1 VYIKV
6 SRNQTGAIMD
16 DKQNKPDLPE
26 EEQAD
31 SQASAGG
38 SAGEEDFARMFA
50 ASIESTEEGQVIHGK
65 VIKVLKEY
73 VAVDINKKSEGML
86 ALEDLSEEERAS
98 LNPGDPIEVMTEGYD
113 QSQGFIR
120 LSRSKVVKIRVWE
133 DLQKMFDEGVPVQGT
148 IVAKVKGGYTVD
160 IGVKAFLPGSQV
172 DLRPVRDNDP
182 IIGIQ
187 GKFKILKFS
196 RKKANVVVS
205 RRAYMEEERDVLR
218 KGLLDQIKE
227 GDTIEARVKNITDYG
242 VFMDLGGLDGLM
254 HVTDMSY
261 GKVGHPGDICK
272 VGDVLM
278 VKVIRF
284 DRERGRISLGL
295 KQTKTDP
302 WLDID
307 THYQPGMRVKGKVT
321 NTTKYGAFIE
331 IEQGVEGL
339 LHISEMSWSKRL
351 KDPSDVM
358 KAGDVV
364 EVVILRVDKANKK
377 ISLGYKQILANPWDE
392 LKNRHPEGAVVEGVV
407 KNVAD
412 FGVFVD
418 IGEEIDGL
426 VHVSDLSWNTRVKNP
441 AELFK
446 KGDRV
451 QAKVLKVDPENQKF
465 SLGIKQLGEDPWAGI
480 EKRFKKGDLVTG
492 KVTRVA
498 DFGAFVEI
506 GEGIEGLVHVSEIS
520 REKVESPGAVLK
532 AGDEVGAVVLG
543 VDRTNKKVSLSIRG
557 HQDALERKD
566 TESYMGKQSDNPG
579 EGIGALGEALL
590 AKMKS
595 NGEQGG

>member
-1 VYIKV
+1 
-6 SRNQTGAIMD
+6 MD

-26 EEQAD
+26 EEHAD
-31 SQASAGG
+31 SQSSAGG

-50 ASIESTEEGQVIHGK
+50 ASLESTEEGQVIHGK

-86 ALEDLSEEERAS
+86 PLDDLSEDERVG

-120 LSRSKVVKIRVWE
+120 LSRSKVVKIRVWD
-133 DLQKMFDEGVPVQGT
+133 DLQKMFDEGVPVQGA

-205 RRAYMEEERDVLR
+205 RRAYLEEERDVLR
-218 KGLLDQIKE
+218 KALLDQIKE
-227 GDTIEARVKNITDYG
+227 GDTVEARVKNITDYG

-261 GKVGHPGDICK
+261 GKVGHPGDLCK
-272 VGDVLM
+272 VGDLLKVR
-278 VKVIRF
+278 VIRF
-284 DRERGRISLGL
+284 DRDRGRISLGL

-302 WLDID
+302 WIDID
-307 THYQPGMRVKGKVT
+307 QHYQPGMRVKGRVT

-331 IEQGVEGL
+331 IEEGVEGL

-351 KDPSDVM
+351 KDPSEVM
-358 KAGDVV
+358 KAGETV
-364 EVVILRVDKANKK
+364 EVVVLRVDKANKK
-377 ISLGYKQILANPWDE
+377 ISLGYKQVLANPWDE
-392 LKNRHPEGAVVEGVV
+392 LKSRHPEGTVVEGVV

-412 FGVFVD
+412 FGVFID

-426 VHVSDLSWNTRVKNP
+426 VHVSDLSWNTRIKNP

-451 QAKVLKVDPENQKF
+451 QAKVLKVDPANQKF

-506 GEGIEGLVHVSEIS
+506 ADGIEGLVHVSEIS

-532 AGDEVGAVVLG
+532 AGDEVGAVVLA
-543 VDRTNKKVSLSIRG
+543 VDRANKKVSLSIRG
-557 HQDALERKD
+557 YQDAVERKD
-566 TESYMGKQSDNPG
+566 TENYMGKHTDNPG

-595 NGEQGG
+595 NEEQGG

>member
-1 VYIKV
+1 
-6 SRNQTGAIMD
+6 MD
-16 DKQNKPDLPE
+16 DKTNQADLPE
-26 EEQAD
+26 EGSAD
-31 SQASAGG
+31 SQASAGAP
-38 SAGEEDFARMFA
+38 AGEEDFARMFA
-50 ASIESTEEGQVIHGK
+50 ASLESTEEGQVIRGR

-73 VAVDINKKSEGML
+73 IAVDINKKSEGML
-86 ALEDLSEEERAS
+86 PLEDLTEEERAT
-98 LNPGDPIEVMTEGYD
+98 LVPGSPIEVMTEGYD
-113 QSQGFIR
+113 QAQGFIR
-120 LSRSKVVKIRVWE
+120 LSRSKVVKIRVWD
-133 DLQKMFDEGVPVQGT
+133 DLQKMFDEGTPVQGA

-182 IIGIQ
+182 VIGIQ

-205 RRAYMEEERDVLR
+205 RRAYLEEERDVAR
-218 KGLLDQIKE
+218 KGILDHVQE

-261 GKVGHPGDICK
+261 GKVSHPGDLCK
-272 VGDVLM
+272 VGDLLK

-295 KQTKTDP
+295 KQTKSDP
-302 WLDID
+302 WVDLEERYRPD
-307 THYQPGMRVKGKVT
+307 MRVKGKVT

-331 IEQGVEGL
+331 IEEGVEGL

-351 KDPSDVM
+351 KDPSEVM
-358 KAGDVV
+358 KAGDTV
-364 EVVILRVDKANKK
+364 EVVILKVDKANKK
-377 ISLGYKQILANPWDE
+377 ISLGYKQIIANPWDE
-392 LKNRHPEGAVVEGVV
+392 LKARHPEGSIVEGVV

-412 FGVFVD
+412 FGVFID

-441 AELFK
+441 GELYK

-451 QAKVLKVDPENQKF
+451 HAKVLKVDPEVQKF
-465 SLGIKQLGEDPWAGI
+465 SLGIKHLAEDPWAGI

-506 GEGIEGLVHVSEIS
+506 AEGIEGLVHVSEIS
-520 REKVESPGAVLK
+520 REKVESPGAVVK

-543 VDRTNKKVSLSIRG
+543 VDRANKKVSLSIRG
-557 HQDALERKD
+557 YQDALERKD
-566 TESYMGKQSDNPG
+566 TESYLGKQPENSG

>member
-1 VYIKV
+1 
-6 SRNQTGAIMD
+6 MD
-16 DKQNKPDLPE
+16 EKPNKTDLP
-26 EEQAD
+26 QDTPPD
-31 SQASAGG
+31 SPGTQGA
-38 SAGEEDFARMFA
+38 AGEEDFARMFA
-50 ASIESTEEGQVIHGK
+50 ASLESTEEGQVIHGK

-86 ALEDLSEEERAS
+86 PLEDLPEEERAS
-98 LNPGDPIEVMTEGYD
+98 FKPGDPIEVMTEGYD
-113 QSQGFIR
+113 QAQGFIR
-120 LSRSKVVKIRVWE
+120 LSRSKVVKIRVWD
-133 DLQKMFDEGVPVQGT
+133 DLQKAFDEGTPVTGA
-148 IVAKVKGGYTVD
+148 IIAKVKGGYTVD

-182 IIGIQ
+182 VIGIQ

-205 RRAYMEEERDVLR
+205 RRSFMEEERDVLR
-218 KGLLDQIKE
+218 KGLLDHIQE

-261 GKVGHPGDICK
+261 GKVGHPSDVCK
-272 VGDVLM
+272 VGDLLT

-295 KQTKTDP
+295 KQTKSDP
-302 WLDID
+302 WLELEAR
-307 THYQPGMRVKGKVT
+307 YQPGLRVKGKVT
-321 NTTKYGAFIE
+321 NTTKYGAFVE
-331 IEQGVEGL
+331 LEEGVEGL

-351 KDPSDVM
+351 KDPSEVM
-358 KAGDVV
+358 KAGDAV
-364 EVVILRVDKANKK
+364 EVVVLKVDKGNKK
-377 ISLGYKQILANPWDE
+377 ISLGYKQLLGNPWDD
-392 LKNRHPEGAVVEGVV
+392 LKSRHPEGSTVEGTV

-418 IGEEIDGL
+418 IGEDIDGL

-441 AELFK
+441 GELFK

-451 QAKVLKVDPENQKF
+451 RAKVLKIDPESQKF
-465 SLGIKQLGEDPWAGI
+465 SLGVKHLAEDPWAGI
-480 EKRFKKGDLVTG
+480 EKRFRKGDLVNG

-506 GEGIEGLVHVSEIS
+506 AEGIEGLVHVSEIS

-543 VDRTNKKVSLSIRG
+543 VDRANRKVSLSIRG
-557 HQDALERKD
+557 YSDALERKD
-566 TESYMGKQSDNPG
+566 AESYLGKQSETNHDN
-579 EGIGALGEALL
+579 IGALGEALL

>member
-1 VYIKV
+1 
-6 SRNQTGAIMD
+6 MD
-16 DKQNKPDLPE
+16 EKPNKTDLPE
-26 EEQAD
+26 ELNVD
-31 SQASAGG
+31 SPTSQGPP
-38 SAGEEDFARMFA
+38 AGEEDFARMFA
-50 ASIESTEEGQVIHGK
+50 ASLESTEEGQVIHGR

-86 ALEDLSEEERAS
+86 PLEDLTEEERAG
-98 LNPGDPIEVMTEGYD
+98 LRPGDPIEVMTEGYD
-113 QSQGFIR
+113 QAQGFIR
-120 LSRSKVVKIRVWE
+120 LSRSKVVKIRVWD
-133 DLQKMFDEGVPVQGT
+133 DLQKAFDEGTPVQGT

-160 IGVKAFLPGSQV
+160 IGVKGFLPGSQV
-172 DLRPVRDNDP
+172 DLRPVRDSDP
-182 IIGIQ
+182 VIGIQ
-187 GKFKILKFS
+187 GKFKVLKFS

-205 RRAYMEEERDVLR
+205 RRTFLEEERDSLR
-218 KGLLDQIKE
+218 KGLLDHIQE
-227 GDTIEARVKNITDYG
+227 GDVVEARVKNITDYG

-261 GKVGHPGDICK
+261 GKVGHPSDVCK
-272 VGDVLM
+272 VGDLVK

-295 KQTKTDP
+295 KQTRSDP

-307 THYQPGMRVKGKVT
+307 SRYVSGQRVRGKVT

-331 IEQGVEGL
+331 LEQGVEGL

-351 KDPSDVM
+351 KDPSEVV
-358 KAGDVV
+358 KAGEPV
-364 EVVILRVDKANKK
+364 EVVVLKVDKGSKK
-377 ISLGYKQILANPWDE
+377 ISLGYKQLLSNPWDE
-392 LKNRHPEGAVVEGVV
+392 LKARHPEGSVVEGVV

-412 FGVFVD
+412 FGIFVD

-441 AELFK
+441 GELFR

-451 QAKVLKVDPENQKF
+451 QGKVLKIDPDAQKF
-465 SLGIKQLGEDPWAGI
+465 SLGIKQLGDDPWAGV
-480 EKRFKKGDLVTG
+480 EKRFRKGDLVTG

-506 GEGIEGLVHVSEIS
+506 AEGIEGLVHVSEIS
-520 REKVESPGAVLK
+520 REKIESPTAVIK
-532 AGDEVGAVVLG
+532 PGDEVGAVVLG
-543 VDRTNKKVSLSIRG
+543 VDRANKKVSLSIRG
-557 HQDALERKD
+557 YADALERKNMD
-566 TESYMGKQSDNPG
+566 SYLGEQSASPPENVG
-579 EGIGALGEALL
+579 TLGEALL
-590 AKMKS
+590 AKLKPG

>member
-1 VYIKV
+1 
-6 SRNQTGAIMD
+6 MD
-16 DKQNKPDLPE
+16 EKPNKTDLP
-26 EEQAD
+26 QDPPAD
-31 SQASAGG
+31 SPGTQGA
-38 SAGEEDFARMFA
+38 AGEEDFARMFA
-50 ASIESTEEGQVIHGK
+50 ASLESTEEGQVIHGK

-86 ALEDLSEEERAS
+86 PLEDLPEEERAAFQ
-98 LNPGDPIEVMTEGYD
+98 PGDPIEVMTEGYD
-113 QSQGFIR
+113 QAQGFIR
-120 LSRSKVVKIRVWE
+120 LSRSKVVKIRVWD
-133 DLQKMFDEGVPVQGT
+133 DLQKAFDEGTPVTGA

-182 IIGIQ
+182 VIGIQ

-205 RRAYMEEERDVLR
+205 RRSFMEEERDVLR
-218 KGLLDQIKE
+218 KGLLDHIQE

-261 GKVGHPGDICK
+261 GKVGHPSDVCK
-272 VGDVLM
+272 VGDLLT

-295 KQTKTDP
+295 KQTKSDP
-302 WLDID
+302 WLELEAR
-307 THYQPGMRVKGKVT
+307 YRPGLRVKGKVT
-321 NTTKYGAFIE
+321 NTTKYGAFVE
-331 IEQGVEGL
+331 LEEGVEGL

-351 KDPSDVM
+351 KDPSEVM
-358 KAGDVV
+358 KAGDAV
-364 EVVILRVDKANKK
+364 EVVVLKVDKGNKK
-377 ISLGYKQILANPWDE
+377 ISLGYKQLLGNPWDD
-392 LKNRHPEGAVVEGVV
+392 LKSRHPEGSTVEGTV

-418 IGEEIDGL
+418 IGEDIDGL

-441 AELFK
+441 GELFK

-451 QAKVLKVDPENQKF
+451 RAKVLKIDPESQKF
-465 SLGIKQLGEDPWAGI
+465 SLGVKHLAEDPWAGI
-480 EKRFKKGDLVTG
+480 EKRFRKGDLVNG

-506 GEGIEGLVHVSEIS
+506 AEGIEGLVHVSEIS

-543 VDRTNKKVSLSIRG
+543 VDRANRKVSLSIRG
-557 HQDALERKD
+557 YADALERKD
-566 TESYMGKQSDNPG
+566 AESYLGKQSETNHDN
-579 EGIGALGEALL
+579 IGALGEALL

>member
-1 VYIKV
+1 
-6 SRNQTGAIMD
+6 ME
-16 DKQNKPDLPE
+16 DKNNNVDLPE
-26 EEQAD
+26 ETDAD
-31 SQASAGG
+31 SLAGG
-38 SAGEEDFARMFA
+38 ASAGEEDFARMFA
-50 ASIESTEEGQVIHGK
+50 ASLESTEEGQVIHGK

-86 ALEDLSEEERAS
+86 PLEDLTEEERAS
-98 LNPGDPIEVMTEGYD
+98 LAPGLPIEVMTEGYD

-120 LSRSKVVKIRVWE
+120 LSRSKVVKIRVWD
-133 DLQKMFDEGVPVQGT
+133 DLQKMFDEGTPVEGA

-182 IIGIQ
+182 VIGIQ

-205 RRAYMEEERDVLR
+205 RRAYLEEERDVLR
-218 KGLLDQIKE
+218 KGILDHVQE

-261 GKVGHPGDICK
+261 GKISHPGDLCK
-272 VGDVLM
+272 VGDLLK

-295 KQTKTDP
+295 KQTKADP
-302 WLDID
+302 WVDLE
-307 THYQPGMRVKGKVT
+307 TRYKPGMRVTGKVT

-331 IEQGVEGL
+331 IEEGVEGL

-351 KDPSDVM
+351 KDPSEIM
-358 KAGDVV
+358 KAGEQV
-364 EVVILRVDKANKK
+364 EVVILKVDKANKK

-392 LKNRHPEGAVVEGVV
+392 LKSRHPEGSVVEGVV

-441 AELFK
+441 GEMFK

-451 QAKVLKVDPENQKF
+451 QAKVLKVDPDAQKF
-465 SLGIKQLGEDPWAGI
+465 SLGIKHLTEDPWAGI
-480 EKRFKKGDLVTG
+480 EKRFRKGDLVTG

-506 GEGIEGLVHVSEIS
+506 AEGIEGLVHVSEIS

-532 AGDEVGAVVLG
+532 SGDEVGAVVLG
-543 VDRTNKKVSLSIRG
+543 VDRANKKVSLSIRG
-557 HQDALERKD
+557 YQDALERKD
-566 TESYMGKQSDNPG
+566 TESYLEKQPDGHG
-579 EGIGALGEALL
+579 ENIGALGEALL

>member
-1 VYIKV
+1 
-6 SRNQTGAIMD
+6 MD
-16 DKQNKPDLPE
+16 NKTNHTDLSE
-26 EEQAD
+26 ETNTD
-31 SQASAGG
+31 SQAGAGT

-50 ASIESTEEGQVIHGK
+50 ASLESTEEGQVIHGR

-73 VAVDINKKSEGML
+73 VAIDINKKSEGML
-86 ALEDLSEEERAS
+86 PLEDLTDEERS
-98 LNPGDPIEVMTEGYD
+98 TLIPGYPIEVMTEGYD
-113 QSQGFIR
+113 QAQGFIR
-120 LSRSKVVKIRVWE
+120 LSRSKVVKIRVWD

-182 IIGIQ
+182 VVGIQ

-205 RRAYMEEERDVLR
+205 RRAYLEEERDELR
-218 KGLLDQIKE
+218 KGILDHVQE

-272 VGDVLM
+272 VGDLLK

-295 KQTKTDP
+295 KQTKSDP
-302 WLDID
+302 WID
-307 THYQPGMRVKGKVT
+307 LEERYHPDMRVKGKVT

-331 IEQGVEGL
+331 IEEGVEGL

-351 KDPSDVM
+351 KDPSEVM
-358 KAGDVV
+358 KAGEQV
-364 EVVILRVDKANKK
+364 EVAILKVDKANKK
-377 ISLGYKQILANPWDE
+377 ISLGYKQIIANPWSE
-392 LKNRHPEGAVVEGVV
+392 LKVRHPEGSTVEGVV

-426 VHVSDLSWNTRVKNP
+426 VHVSDLSWNTRLKNP
-441 AELFK
+441 GELYK

-451 QAKVLKVDPENQKF
+451 QAKVLKVDPEAQKF
-465 SLGIKQLGEDPWAGI
+465 SLGIKHLAEDPWAGI
-480 EKRFKKGDLVTG
+480 EKRFKKGDLLTG
-492 KVTRVA
+492 KVTRVT

-506 GEGIEGLVHVSEIS
+506 ADGIEGLVHVSEIS
-520 REKVESPGAVLK
+520 REKVESPGAVVK
-532 AGDEVGAVVLG
+532 AGDAVGAVVLG
-543 VDRTNKKVSLSIRG
+543 VDRANKKVSLSIRG
-557 HQDALERKD
+557 YHDALERKD
-566 TESYMGKQSDNPG
+566 TESYMGKQPDNPG

>member
-1 VYIKV
+1 MEEKNNNV
-6 SRNQTGAIMD
+6 
-16 DKQNKPDLPE
+16 DLPE
-26 EEQAD
+26 ETDAD
-31 SQASAGG
+31 SQADGG
-38 SAGEEDFARMFA
+38 ASAGEEDFARMFA
-50 ASIESTEEGQVIHGK
+50 ASLESTEEGQVIHGK

-86 ALEDLSEEERAS
+86 PLEDLTEEERAA
-98 LNPGDPIEVMTEGYD
+98 LTPGAPIEVMTEGYD

-120 LSRSKVVKIRVWE
+120 LSRSKVVKIRVWD
-133 DLQKMFDEGVPVQGT
+133 DLQKMFDEGTPVQGA

-182 IIGIQ
+182 VIGIQ

-205 RRAYMEEERDVLR
+205 RRAYLEEERDVLR
-218 KGLLDQIKE
+218 KGILDHVQE

-261 GKVGHPGDICK
+261 GKVGHPGDLCK
-272 VGDVLM
+272 VGDLLT

-295 KQTKTDP
+295 KQTKSDP
-302 WLDID
+302 WVDLEA
-307 THYQPGMRVKGKVT
+307 HYTPGMRVKGKVT

-331 IEQGVEGL
+331 IEEGVEGL

-351 KDPSDVM
+351 KDPSEIM
-358 KAGDVV
+358 KAGEQV
-364 EVVILRVDKANKK
+364 EVIVLKVDKANKK

-392 LKNRHPEGAVVEGVV
+392 LKARHPEGSAVEGVV

-426 VHVSDLSWNTRVKNP
+426 VHVSDLSWNTRIKNP
-441 AELFK
+441 GELFK

-451 QAKVLKVDPENQKF
+451 QAKVLKVDPDAQKF
-465 SLGIKQLGEDPWAGI
+465 SLGIKHLTEDPWAGI

-506 GEGIEGLVHVSEIS
+506 ADGIEGLVHVSEIS
-520 REKVESPGAVLK
+520 REKVENPAAVIK

-543 VDRTNKKVSLSIRG
+543 VDRANKKVSLSIRG
-557 HQDALERKD
+557 YQDALERKD
-566 TESYMGKQSDNPG
+566 TESYMEKQPDGHG
-579 EGIGALGEALL
+579 ENIGALGEALL

>member
-1 VYIKV
+1 
-6 SRNQTGAIMD
+6 MD
-16 DKQNKPDLPE
+16 EKPNKTDLPGE
-26 EEQAD
+26 PGAD
-31 SQASAGG
+31 SPAPQGAP
-38 SAGEEDFARMFA
+38 AGEEDFARMFA
-50 ASIESTEEGQVIHGK
+50 ASLESTEEGQVIHGK

-86 ALEDLSEEERAS
+86 PLEDLTEEERAG
-98 LNPGDPIEVMTEGYD
+98 LRPGDPIEVMTEGYD
-113 QSQGFIR
+113 QAQGFIR
-120 LSRSKVVKIRVWE
+120 LSRSKVVKIRVWD
-133 DLQKMFDEGVPVQGT
+133 DLQKAFDEGTPVQGT

-160 IGVKAFLPGSQV
+160 IGVKGFLPGSQV
-172 DLRPVRDNDP
+172 DLRPVRDSDP
-182 IIGIQ
+182 VIGIQ
-187 GKFKILKFS
+187 GKFRILKFS

-205 RRAYMEEERDVLR
+205 RRAFLEEERDSLR
-218 KGLLDQIKE
+218 KGLLDHIQE
-227 GDTIEARVKNITDYG
+227 GDVVEARVKNITDYG

-261 GKVGHPGDICK
+261 GKVGHPSDACK
-272 VGDVLM
+272 VGDVLK

-295 KQTKTDP
+295 KQTRSDP

-307 THYQPGMRVKGKVT
+307 SRYAPGQRVRGKVT

-331 IEQGVEGL
+331 LEQGVEGL

-351 KDPSDVM
+351 KDPSEVM
-358 KAGDVV
+358 RAGEPV
-364 EVVILRVDKANKK
+364 EVVVLKVDKGNKK
-377 ISLGYKQILANPWDE
+377 ISLGYKQLLVNPWDE
-392 LKNRHPEGAVVEGVV
+392 LKARHPEGSVVEGVI

-412 FGVFVD
+412 FGLFVD

-441 AELFK
+441 GELFR

-451 QAKVLKVDPENQKF
+451 QAKVLKIDPDTQKF
-465 SLGIKQLGEDPWAGI
+465 SMGIKQLGDDPWAGI
-480 EKRFKKGDLVTG
+480 EKRFRKGDLVKG

-506 GEGIEGLVHVSEIS
+506 ADGIEGLVHVSEIS
-520 REKVESPGAVLK
+520 REKIESPAAVLK
-532 AGDEVGAVVLG
+532 PGDEVGAVVLG
-543 VDRTNKKVSLSIRG
+543 VDRANKKVSLSMRG
-557 HQDALERKD
+557 YADELERKNM
-566 TESYMGKQSDNPG
+566 ESYLGKQPDPPTENVG
-579 EGIGALGEALL
+579 TLGEALL
-590 AKMKS
+590 AKMKPG

>member
-1 VYIKV
+1 
-6 SRNQTGAIMD
+6 ME
-16 DKQNKPDLPE
+16 DKNNNVDLPE
-26 EEQAD
+26 EMDAD
-31 SQASAGG
+31 SQTAGA

-50 ASIESTEEGQVIHGK
+50 ASLESTEEGQVIHGK

-86 ALEDLSEEERAS
+86 PLEDLTEEERAT
-98 LNPGDPIEVMTEGYD
+98 LTPGFPIEVMTEGYD
-113 QSQGFIR
+113 QAQGFIR
-120 LSRSKVVKIRVWE
+120 LSRSKVVKIRVWD
-133 DLQKMFDEGVPVQGT
+133 DLQKMFDDGTPVQGA

-182 IIGIQ
+182 VIGIQ

-205 RRAYMEEERDVLR
+205 RRAFLEEERDVLR
-218 KGLLDQIKE
+218 KGILDHVQE

-261 GKVGHPGDICK
+261 GKVGHPGDVCK
-272 VGDVLM
+272 VGDLLK

-295 KQTKTDP
+295 KQTKSDP
-302 WLDID
+302 WGDLEAR
-307 THYQPGMRVKGKVT
+307 YQPGMRVTGKVT

-331 IEQGVEGL
+331 VEEGVEGL

-351 KDPSDVM
+351 KDPSEIM
-358 KAGDVV
+358 KAGEQV
-364 EVVILRVDKANKK
+364 EVIVLKVDKANKK

-392 LKNRHPEGAVVEGVV
+392 LKARHPEGSVVEGVV

-426 VHVSDLSWNTRVKNP
+426 VHVSDLSWNTRIKNP
-441 AELFK
+441 GELFK

-451 QAKVLKVDPENQKF
+451 QAKVLKVDPDAQKF
-465 SLGIKQLGEDPWAGI
+465 SLGLKHLTEDPWAGI
-480 EKRFKKGDLVTG
+480 EKRFKKGDLVNG

-506 GEGIEGLVHVSEIS
+506 ADGIEGLVHVSEIS
-520 REKVESPGAVLK
+520 REKVESPAAVVK
-532 AGDEVGAVVLG
+532 AGDDVGAVVLG
-543 VDRTNKKVSLSIRG
+543 IDRANKKVSLSIRG
-557 HQDALERKD
+557 YQDAVERKD
-566 TESYMGKQSDNPG
+566 TESYMEKQPDGHG
-579 EGIGALGEALL
+579 ENIGALGEALL

-595 NGEQGG
+595 NGEHGG

>member
-1 VYIKV
+1 
-6 SRNQTGAIMD
+6 ME
-16 DKQNKPDLPE
+16 DKNNNVDLPE
-26 EEQAD
+26 ETDAD
-31 SQASAGG
+31 SLAGG
-38 SAGEEDFARMFA
+38 ASAGEEDFARMFA
-50 ASIESTEEGQVIHGK
+50 ASLESTEEGQVIHGK
-65 VIKVLKEY
+65 VIKVLKEF

-86 ALEDLSEEERAS
+86 PLEDLTDEERAS
-98 LNPGDPIEVMTEGYD
+98 LAPGLPIEVMTEGYD

-120 LSRSKVVKIRVWE
+120 LSRSKVVKIRVWD
-133 DLQKMFDEGVPVQGT
+133 DLQKMFDEGQPVQGT

-182 IIGIQ
+182 VIGIQ

-205 RRAYMEEERDVLR
+205 RRAYLEEERDILR
-218 KGLLDQIKE
+218 KGILDHVQE

-261 GKVGHPGDICK
+261 GKVSHPGDLCK
-272 VGDVLM
+272 VGDLLK

-295 KQTKTDP
+295 KQTKADP
-302 WLDID
+302 WIDIE
-307 THYQPGMRVKGKVT
+307 TRYKPGMRVKGKVT

-331 IEQGVEGL
+331 IEEGVEGL

-351 KDPSDVM
+351 KDPSEIM
-358 KAGDVV
+358 KAGEQV
-364 EVVILRVDKANKK
+364 EVVILKVDKANKK

-392 LKNRHPEGAVVEGVV
+392 LKSRHPEGSVVEGVV

-426 VHVSDLSWNTRVKNP
+426 VHVSDLSWNTRIKNP
-441 AELFK
+441 GELYK

-451 QAKVLKVDPENQKF
+451 QAKVLKVDPVAQKF
-465 SLGIKQLGEDPWAGI
+465 SLGSKHLTEDPWAGS
-480 EKRFKKGDLVTG
+480 EKRFRKGDLVTG

-506 GEGIEGLVHVSEIS
+506 AEGIEGLVHVSEIS
-520 REKVESPGAVLK
+520 REKVESPAAVLK

-543 VDRTNKKVSLSIRG
+543 VDRANKKVSLSIRG
-557 HQDALERKD
+557 YQDALERKD
-566 TESYMGKQSDNPG
+566 TESYLEKQPDGHG
-579 EGIGALGEALL
+579 ENIGALGEALL

>member
-1 VYIKV
+1 
-6 SRNQTGAIMD
+6 ME
-16 DKQNKPDLPE
+16 DKNNNVDLPE
-26 EEQAD
+26 EVDAE
-31 SQASAGG
+31 SQAGGAAG
-38 SAGEEDFARMFA
+38 GEEDFARMFA
-50 ASIESTEEGQVIHGK
+50 ASLESTEEGQVIHGK
-65 VIKVLKEY
+65 IIKVLKEF

-86 ALEDLSEEERAS
+86 PLDDLTEEERAS
-98 LNPGDPIEVMTEGYD
+98 LTPGAPIEVMTEGYD

-120 LSRSKVVKIRVWE
+120 LSRSKVVKIRVWD
-133 DLQKMFDEGVPVQGT
+133 DLQKMFDEGTPVQGT

-182 IIGIQ
+182 VIGIQ
-187 GKFKILKFS
+187 GRFKILKFS

-205 RRAYMEEERDVLR
+205 RRAFLEEERDILR
-218 KGLLDQIKE
+218 KGILDHVQE
-227 GDTIEARVKNITDYG
+227 GDVIEARVKNITDYG

-261 GKVGHPGDICK
+261 GKVGHPGDLCK
-272 VGDVLM
+272 VGDLLK

-295 KQTKTDP
+295 KQTKADP
-302 WLDID
+302 WID
-307 THYQPGMRVKGKVT
+307 LETRYQPGMRVKGKVT

-331 IEQGVEGL
+331 IEEGVEGL

-351 KDPSDVM
+351 KDPSEIM
-358 KAGDVV
+358 KAGDRV
-364 EVVILRVDKANKK
+364 EVVILKVDRQNKK
-377 ISLGYKQILANPWDE
+377 ISLGYKQILANPWEE
-392 LKNRHPEGAVVEGVV
+392 LKVRHPEGSVVEGVV

-441 AELFK
+441 GELFK

-451 QAKVLKVDPENQKF
+451 QAKVLKVDPDAQKF
-465 SLGIKQLGEDPWAGI
+465 SLGIKHLTEDPWAGI
-480 EKRFKKGDLVTG
+480 EKRFRKGDLVTG

-506 GEGIEGLVHVSEIS
+506 AEGIEGLVHVSEIS
-520 REKVESPGAVLK
+520 REKVESPAAVLK

-543 VDRTNKKVSLSIRG
+543 VDKMNKKVSLSIRG
-557 HQDALERKD
+557 YQDALERKD
-566 TESYMGKQSDNPG
+566 TESYMEKQPG
-579 EGIGALGEALL
+579 GSTENIGALGEALL

>member
-1 VYIKV
+1 
-6 SRNQTGAIMD
+6 MD
-16 DKQNKPDLPE
+16 DKNNKTDLPDD
-26 EEQAD
+26 ASPD
-31 SQASAGG
+31 SQTGAGG

-50 ASIESTEEGQVIHGK
+50 ASIESTEEGQVIRGK

-73 VAVDINKKSEGML
+73 VAIDINKKSEGML
-86 ALEDLSEEERAS
+86 PLEDLTAEEREA
-98 LNPGDPIEVMTEGYD
+98 LVPGFPIEVMTEGYD

-120 LSRSKVVKIRVWE
+120 LSRSKVVKIRVWD
-133 DLQKMFDEGVPVQGT
+133 DLQKMFDEGTPVQGA

-182 IIGIQ
+182 VIGIQ

-205 RRAYMEEERDVLR
+205 RRVFLEEERDVAR
-218 KGLLDQIKE
+218 KGILEHVQE

-261 GKVGHPGDICK
+261 GKVGHPGDLCK
-272 VGDVLM
+272 VGDLLK

-295 KQTKTDP
+295 KQTKADP
-302 WLDID
+302 WID
-307 THYQPGMRVKGKVT
+307 LEERYRPGMRVKGKVT

-331 IEQGVEGL
+331 IEEGVEGL

-351 KDPSDVM
+351 KDPSEIM
-358 KAGDVV
+358 KSGDQV
-364 EVVILRVDKANKK
+364 EVAILKVDKGNKK
-377 ISLGYKQILANPWDE
+377 ISLGYKQILSNPWDE
-392 LKNRHPEGAVVEGVV
+392 LRARHPEGSAVEGVV

-426 VHVSDLSWNTRVKNP
+426 VHVSDLSWNTRIKNP
-441 AELFK
+441 AELYR

-465 SLGIKQLGEDPWAGI
+465 SLGIKQLAEDPWAGI
-480 EKRFKKGDLVTG
+480 EKKFKKGDLVTG
-492 KVTRVA
+492 RVTRVA

-506 GEGIEGLVHVSEIS
+506 ADGIEGLVHVSEIS
-520 REKVESPGAVLK
+520 REKVESPSAVVK
-532 AGDEVGAVVLG
+532 EGDEVGAVILG
-543 VDRTNKKVSLSIRG
+543 VDRANKKVSLSVRG
-557 HQDALERKD
+557 YQDALERKD
-566 TESYMGKQSDNPG
+566 TESYLGKQSDTPG

-590 AKMKS
+590 AKMKA
-595 NGEQGG
+595 NGEQGN

>member
-1 VYIKV
+1 
-6 SRNQTGAIMD
+6 MD
-16 DKQNKPDLPE
+16 DKQQNTPDLPE
-26 EEQAD
+26 EEHTD

-50 ASIESTEEGQVIHGK
+50 ASLESTEEGQVIHGK
-65 VIKVLKEY
+65 IIKVLKEY

-86 ALEDLSEEERAS
+86 PLEDLTEEERTA

-133 DLQKMFDEGVPVQGT
+133 DLQKVFDEGMPVQGT

-182 IIGIQ
+182 VIGIQ

-205 RRAYMEEERDVLR
+205 RRAYMEEEREVLR
-218 KGLLDQIKE
+218 KGLLDEIKE

-261 GKVGHPGDICK
+261 GKVGHPGDVCK
-272 VGDVLM
+272 VGELLKVR
-278 VKVIRF
+278 VIRF

-295 KQTKTDP
+295 KQTKSDP
-302 WLDID
+302 WIDID
-307 THYQPGMRVKGKVT
+307 DRYQPGMRVQGRVT
-321 NTTKYGAFIE
+321 NTTKYGAFVE
-331 IEQGVEGL
+331 VEEGVEGL

-351 KDPSDVM
+351 KDPSEVM
-358 KAGDVV
+358 KAGEAV

-392 LKNRHPEGAVVEGVV
+392 LKSRHPEGAVVEGVV

-426 VHVSDLSWNTRVKNP
+426 VHVSDLSWNTRIKNP
-441 AELFK
+441 GELFK

-451 QAKVLKVDPENQKF
+451 EAKVLKVDPENQKF
-465 SLGIKQLGEDPWAGI
+465 SLGIKQLAEDPWAGI
-480 EKRFKKGDLVTG
+480 EKRFKKGDLVSG

-506 GEGIEGLVHVSEIS
+506 ADGIEGLVHVSEIS

-532 AGDEVGAVVLG
+532 PGDEVGAVVLG
-543 VDRTNKKVSLSIRG
+543 VDRANKKVSLSIRG
-557 HQDALERKD
+557 HQDAIERKD

-595 NGEQGG
+595 NEEQGG